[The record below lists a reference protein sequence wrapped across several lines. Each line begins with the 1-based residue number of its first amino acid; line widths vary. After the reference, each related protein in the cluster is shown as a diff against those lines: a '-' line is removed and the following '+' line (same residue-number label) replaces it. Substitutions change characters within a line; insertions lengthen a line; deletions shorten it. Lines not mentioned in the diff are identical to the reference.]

1 MIIAIDGP
9 AGSGKSTIA
18 QMLAQQLNLFYLDT
32 GAIYRALTWKVL
44 KEGADPDSAHQVEEI
59 LARTQIELLPSS
71 EGQTRLKVLVD
82 SEDATEEIRQPS
94 VGQAV
99 SLVSAHSKVRQR
111 LIPLQRRLAEKG
123 AVVEGRDVTTVVFPH
138 ADLKIYL
145 DASQEVRIA
154 RRLKDWKKRGIKGT
168 RDQATLDIIERDTL
182 DSSRS
187 HSPLKQAKDA
197 LVIDTTYLAPQE
209 VVDKIISSLSK
220 KGG

>member
-18 QMLAQQLNLFYLDT
+18 QMLAQRLNLFYLDT

-44 KEGADPDSAHQVEEI
+44 MQETDPNDAEEVQKV
-59 LARTQIELLPSS
+59 LAETQIELQPFKG
-71 EGQTRLKVLVD
+71 EKTKLKVLVD
-82 SEDATEEIRQPS
+82 SQDVTEEIRKPL
-94 VGQAV
+94 VGRAV
-99 SLVSAHSKVRQR
+99 SLVSAHPLIRQR
-111 LIPLQRRLAEKG
+111 LIPLQRKLAEKG

-138 ADLKIYL
+138 ADLKIFL
-145 DASQEVRIA
+145 DASQEVRIE

-168 RDQATLDIIERDTL
+168 PDQAALDILERDAL

-187 HSPLKQAKDA
+187 HSPLKRAKDA
-197 LVIDTTYLAPQE
+197 LVIDTTHLTPQE
-209 VVDKIISSLSK
+209 VVEKIVSSLRE

>member
-44 KEGADPDSAHQVEEI
+44 REGANPGDAHQVQDV
-59 LARTQIELLPSS
+59 LARTQIELLPSL
-71 EGQTRLKVLVD
+71 EVQTKLKVLVD
-82 SEDATEEIRQPS
+82 LEDVSEEIRKPS

-99 SLVSAHSKVRQR
+99 SLISAHPEVRQQ
-111 LIPLQRRLAEKG
+111 LIPLQRRLAQRK

-145 DASQEVRIA
+145 DASQEVRIT
-154 RRLKDWKKRGIKGT
+154 RRLKDWKKRGIKGA
-168 RDQATLDIIERDTL
+168 RAQATLDITERDTL
-182 DSSRS
+182 DRSRS
-187 HSPLKQAKDA
+187 HSPLKRAKDA
-197 LVIDTTYLAPQE
+197 LMIDTTHLTPQE
-209 VVDKIISSLSK
+209 VVDKIISFLPK